1 METVFV
7 SHLTPDQHQK
17 VAKLAGKRC
26 TVFCKMN
33 GKTVEALWD
42 TGAQVSIT
50 SKDWLENNFPDLQ
63 VKSIQCLLNC
73 GPELDLSAANGTKI
87 KCIGYVETDFRL
99 NSNDTEQQITVP
111 MLVTTNP
118 MECPLIGYN
127 VIQEM
132 VQMNSK
138 TPIAIPNVS
147 LVSSLH
153 DSFCDTEPE
162 QVDSL
167 VKIMKTLNSD
177 DGLTPVKTSKSDII
191 IPKAQSVIIP
201 CQVNLI
207 TTSAKTPVVFEPNI
221 LETVQ
226 PGLEINQSS
235 HTLKRGSSSKQGI
248 EVHNSSNHDI
258 RIPRRTLLGHVELVR
273 SVTPVEVELKQDSE
287 VTVEQEG
294 TSANTKS
301 DCLTMGQNSVNDD
314 CYVPPV
320 DLGHLTDDQKSIAI
334 QMLKEESESFA
345 KDDDDLGCAEDLQ
358 LKINLSNTTYP
369 EVKGHIEDLL
379 NKNCITKS
387 QSPYSSPCVV
397 VRKRC
402 GGLHLCIDYHELNKQ
417 TVQDRHPIPWLQETL
432 DNLGGN
438 AWFSTLDQG
447 KAYHQGYVHPSS

>member
-1 METVFV
+1 MFKVPGCKILFQKLSTGTLGKACIPVRCNSTLENESRENMETVFV

-17 VAKLAGKRC
+17 VAKLVGKRC

-63 VKSIQCLLNC
+63 VKSIQCLLDC
-73 GPELDLSAANGTKI
+73 GPQLDLSAANGTKI
-87 KCIGYVETDFRL
+87 KYIGCVEIDFRL

-111 MLVTTNP
+111 MLVTTDS

-138 TPIAIPNVS
+138 TPMAIPNVS

-153 DSFCDTEPE
+153 DNFCDTEPE

-177 DGLTPVKTSKSDII
+177 DGLTPVNTSKSDII

-201 CQVNLI
+201 CRVNLI
-207 TTSAKTPVVFEPNI
+207 TTSAKTPVVFEPNVC
-221 LETVQ
+221 ETVP
-226 PGLEINQSS
+226 PGLEINQSL
-235 HTLKRGSSSKQGI
+235 HTLKRGSSSKLGI
-248 EVHNSSNHDI
+248 EVHSSSNHDI

-294 TSANTKS
+294 TNANTKS

-320 DLGHLTDDQKSIAI
+320 DLGHLTDEQKSIAI

-358 LKINLSNTTYP
+358 LKINLSDTTPVQKTYSGIPRLLYP
-369 EVKGHIEDLL
+369 EVKVIL
-379 NKNCITKS
+379 KIC
-387 QSPYSSPCVV
+387 
-397 VRKRC
+397 
-402 GGLHLCIDYHELNKQ
+402 
-417 TVQDRHPIPWLQETL
+417 
-432 DNLGGN
+432 
-438 AWFSTLDQG
+438 
-447 KAYHQGYVHPSS
+447 